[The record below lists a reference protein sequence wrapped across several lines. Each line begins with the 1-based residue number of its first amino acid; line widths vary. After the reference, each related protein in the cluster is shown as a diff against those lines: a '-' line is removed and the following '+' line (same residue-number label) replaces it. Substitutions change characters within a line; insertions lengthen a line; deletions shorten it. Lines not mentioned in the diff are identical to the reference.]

1 MIDKYFVESYSVRVP
16 RYKEDNRRK
25 GVCVMRVSS
34 INVAQ
39 PRNVNYNFKTRQS
52 VPQKSMLHQESA
64 VSFKGI
70 KAGFW
75 SIVGTGVGAAA
86 GFVMSGGLLAPLI
99 LGSAGTYA
107 GALFGKSRE
116 NDETDQYGR

>member
-1 MIDKYFVESYSVRVP
+1 
-16 RYKEDNRRK
+16 
-25 GVCVMRVSS
+25 MRLSS

-52 VPQKSMLHQESA
+52 APQRSMSHQEHA
-64 VSFKGI
+64 IQFKGI
-70 KAGFW
+70 KAGLW
-75 SIVGTGVGAAA
+75 SLLGTGVGAAA
-86 GFVMSGGLLAPLI
+86 GFVMTGGLLAPLL